1 MDSSIPT
8 LCEWL
13 LGQQGAIFVSAI
25 IASLFAWW
33 QILAARK
40 NARKK
45 ATIDLI
51 AQRAWD
57 RDYLENRKT
66 FISLRDSTKSGL
78 ETWADKS
85 KDATDEQRAINNAL
99 NDYEIVAIGIKQKML
114 DEGFYRDWYE
124 TQFLKDYERT
134 IGYVNTLNDIA
145 NTPHG
150 KPGSY
155 YTEMQALAQKW
166 LSRPKRKSFF
176 KR

>member
-1 MDSSIPT
+1 MAVNIPST
-8 LCEWL
+8 LFEWL
-13 LGQQGAIFVSAI
+13 LGQQGAIFLSTLA
-25 IASLFAWW
+25 AGLFAWW
-33 QILAARK
+33 QILASRK

-57 RDYLENRKT
+57 QDYLKNRKA
-66 FISLRDSTKSGL
+66 FIALRDDTKVGL

-85 KDATDEQRAINNAL
+85 QDASGQQREINNAL

-124 TQFLKDYERT
+124 TQFIKDYERT
-134 IGYVNTLNDIA
+134 IGYINCLNDPK

-150 KPGSY
+150 KKGRY
-155 YTEMQALAQKW
+155 YIEMQRLANKW
-166 LSRPKRKSFF
+166 QSNPRKDA
-176 KR
+176 